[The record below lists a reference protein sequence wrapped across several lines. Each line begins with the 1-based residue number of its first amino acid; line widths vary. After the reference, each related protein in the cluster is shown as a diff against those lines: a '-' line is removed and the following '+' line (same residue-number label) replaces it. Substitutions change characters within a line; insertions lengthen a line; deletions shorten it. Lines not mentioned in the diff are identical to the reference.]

1 MPFSWRVQI
10 MPGSIDTSLAH
21 VPDRPSINTESI
33 DDNLSSP
40 TPAGLAAMLKAEL
53 ANDLRSQIGWENL
66 RTFSSGGVGHSPART
81 GLIAERIVGP
91 YVTYLRDSGQLANRD
106 VVENVKALV
115 HRLAGPALAQQIGN
129 PQQYVSHGFDH
140 SERVASYTDR
150 FINAYPEIARSAVT
164 KYGISSTLARL
175 LFQIVAHWHDV
186 GYPDLKGRPKPTHG
200 LTGAAK
206 FDSVS
211 EPLKRLIAND
221 SRSVSSGKCLVA
233 TTGRSTSN
241 ANSRTDTIVADMKKA
256 ILLHSGDVN
265 AESYPIKVKTSH
277 GALLVSDVDAL
288 SALLDHYA
296 TASRVRPE
304 VSNIE
309 IRGEHA
315 RALEG
320 QVKNLLARRPA
331 EGGIE
336 VSACEDKVD
345 FRGRPTAL
353 EKNNQV
359 KVGIRYTELDLT
371 KNPFAVI
378 RPADNLDMAA
388 DRLSSP
394 QRSAAFRAMYWKLG
408 DQGPIAKALA
418 DLSQLNRDD
427 RSKVPDVLR
436 SLRSARTSKTV
447 DAPDASILSV
457 TERLDP
463 DTIHRLDASSA
474 RGLLIGATV
483 DGILRSPLAA
493 GLSEGERVDLGKI
506 GRYLNGESIRHFGG
520 CEAIENIDVER
531 GKVIVTVN
539 KPLFDKLNA
548 VKDPDGTGIGAYQI
562 ARAKQALSSLDIDG
576 ARPAIEVVGRETSPA

>member
-1 MPFSWRVQI
+1 
-10 MPGSIDTSLAH
+10 MPGSIDTSFAH
-21 VPDRPSINTESI
+21 LPDSPSIPSDSM
-33 DDNLSSP
+33 DDNLTRP
-40 TPAGLAAMLKAEL
+40 TPGKQAAMLKTEMAG
-53 ANDLRSQIGWENL
+53 DLRNQIGRENL
-66 RTFSSGGVGHSPART
+66 RTFSSGDPRTSPPRS
-81 GLIAERIVGP
+81 GLIAERILDP
-91 YVTYLRDSGQLANRD
+91 YVKYLSDSGKLADRD
-106 VVENVKALV
+106 AVENVATLV
-115 HRLAGPALAQQIGN
+115 RQLAGPALAQQIGN

-140 SERVASYTDR
+140 SERVAAYTDK
-150 FINAYPEIARSAVT
+150 FINAYPEIAHSAAT
-164 KYGISSTLARL
+164 KYGISPTLARL
-175 LFQIVAHWHDV
+175 LFQVVAHWHDV

-206 FDSVS
+206 FDSVA
-211 EPLKRLIAND
+211 EPLKRLVVND
-221 SRSVSSGKCLVA
+221 IRSVNRENPTVASSRL
-233 TTGRSTSN
+233 TGNENRR
-241 ANSRTDTIVADMKKA
+241 ADAVFADMRKA

-265 AESYPIKVKTSH
+265 AESYPINVKTNR
-277 GALLVSDVDAL
+277 GALLVSDAGAL
-288 SALLDHYA
+288 SALLDHYENK
-296 TASRVRPE
+296 SRVKPE
-304 VSNIE
+304 VLSIE
-309 IRGEHA
+309 IRGKHVK
-315 RALEG
+315 ALEG
-320 QVKNLLARRPA
+320 QVKDLVANRPA
-331 EGGIE
+331 EKAIK
-336 VSACEDKVD
+336 VSAHEDKVD
-345 FRGRPTAL
+345 FRGRPAAL

-436 SLRSARTSKTV
+436 SLRGARTSNNV

-539 KPLFDKLNA
+539 KPLFD
-548 VKDPDGTGIGAYQI
+548 
-562 ARAKQALSSLDIDG
+562 
-576 ARPAIEVVGRETSPA
+576 